1 MSTEPLT
8 TFVTPTR
15 NVSNFRHDYNFFCVQ
30 WPMYIRLERCGSY
43 ECSYRKN
50 PSILV
55 FGFRTFVRAS
65 GSPVCSK
72 ADYNTKNQISQRCRC
87 LITTGRYRGSR
98 DYSFASYYESIRRPQ
113 GFSHRANVSVQARKY
128 RTAFTCRGVGRRK
141 SIAIIPPPT
150 ATIWQFS
157 QWPFAGAVF
166 TATSEQCAS
175 RSVVTSRQA
184 LAKLALI
191 ADGMM
196 ELAEPRQDRTSSIEK
211 RYCFLGRQ
219 QLNYPHLW

>member
-1 MSTEPLT
+1 MYYIYTYINRMSTEPLT

-30 WPMYIRLERCGSY
+30 WPIYIRLERCRSY

-87 LITTGRYRGSR
+87 LII
-98 DYSFASYYESIRRPQ
+98 DVLK
-113 GFSHRANVSVQARKY
+113 VSVTEQMSLSKLGNIEQLLHAEELGDGKPLQL
-128 RTAFTCRGVGRRK
+128 FRRLQRLYGN
-141 SIAIIPPPT
+141 SH
-150 ATIWQFS
+150 S
-157 QWPFAGAVF
+157 DLL
-166 TATSEQCAS
+166 
-175 RSVVTSRQA
+175 R
-184 LAKLALI
+184 
-191 ADGMM
+191 
-196 ELAEPRQDRTSSIEK
+196 EL
-211 RYCFLGRQ
+211 FLQ
-219 QLNYPHLW
+219 